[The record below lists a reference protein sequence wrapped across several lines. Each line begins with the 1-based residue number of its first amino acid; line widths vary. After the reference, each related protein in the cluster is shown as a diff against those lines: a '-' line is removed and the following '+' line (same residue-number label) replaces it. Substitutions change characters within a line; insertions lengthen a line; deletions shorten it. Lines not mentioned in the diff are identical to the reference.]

1 LRLDPGFIT
10 DVVAQATV
18 DEPEGNEIYLAF
30 DKRERA
36 PITT

>member
-1 LRLDPGFIT
+1 MFVDTG
-10 DVVAQATV
+10 AQATV

-36 PITT
+36 PLAT